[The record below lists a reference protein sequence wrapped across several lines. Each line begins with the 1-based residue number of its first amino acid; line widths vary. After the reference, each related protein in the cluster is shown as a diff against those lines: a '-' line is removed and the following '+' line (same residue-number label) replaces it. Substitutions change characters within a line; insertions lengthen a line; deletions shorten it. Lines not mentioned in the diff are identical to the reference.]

1 MEKKAINSKNTN
13 QSRKTMGQFKTL
25 DEAVQYK
32 TGLVNQLLTKVSK
45 EQLASLAK

>member
-13 QSRKTMGQFKTL
+13 QPKKMMRQFKTL

-32 TGLVNQLLTKVSK
+32 TGLVNQLL
-45 EQLASLAK
+45 AKINN